1 MINVSMFHLQSLRLL
16 AVRVELTWL
25 YENLPSMSYDSPL
38 LSSATWHMLPA
49 ARAGSSLLL
58 LARPPG
64 PAWPLPLEVDISW
77 SAIVLAGAGTGD
89 RSCCLR
95 YCVYPTTG
103 TTTTTLQWARRL
115 NLHLI

>member
-1 MINVSMFHLQSLRLL
+1 MFQCFIFKVMTMRLL
-16 AVRVELTWL
+16 VELTWL

-95 YCVYPTTG
+95 CYCVYPTTG
-103 TTTTTLQWARRL
+103 TTTITLQRSRRL
-115 NLHLI
+115 NLNLI